1 MSLARLITRSTYK
14 KKKKIK
20 FLHNSNE
27 QQETEFLKTIISHT
41 INDMKCL
48 AVNWTKYVQDL
59 CAKTTKHLKKK
70 DMNKWSDILCSH
82 ILMLNTMKISILP
95 NYRFKTRNFYRN
107 WQTDSKIYT
116 YKLRNKNIQVNFGK
130 RINLEDLHSQI
141 SRLTIVIKTVR
152 Y

>member
-95 NYRFKTRNFYRN
+95 NYRFKT
-107 WQTDSKIYT
+107 IP
-116 YKLRNKNIQVNFGK
+116 L
-130 RINLEDLHSQI
+130 QI
-141 SRLTIVIKTVR
+141 SGGIFIEIDKLILKFTWKTQSLANNQNDF
-152 Y
+152 